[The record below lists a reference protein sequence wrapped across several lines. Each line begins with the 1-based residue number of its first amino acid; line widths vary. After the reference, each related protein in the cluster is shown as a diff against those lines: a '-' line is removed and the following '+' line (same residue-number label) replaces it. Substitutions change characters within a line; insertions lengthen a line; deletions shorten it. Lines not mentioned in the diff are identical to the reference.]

1 MATAKKTRA
10 KQSST
15 LKRAKKTLN
24 QAAHRVQR
32 RTRSLERD
40 ASSMMTRAGGWASDA
55 ATYTKRQVKQSP
67 VLAAAISAAALA
79 AVGWVV
85 SRQSH

>member
-1 MATAKKTRA
+1 MAVAKKSRA
-10 KQSST
+10 KRSST

-24 QAAHRVQR
+24 QAASRVQR

-40 ASSMMTRAGGWASDA
+40 ASTMLTRAGEWASDA
-55 ATYTKRQVKQSP
+55 ATYTQRQVKQSP
-67 VLAAAISAAALA
+67 VIAAAISAAALA

-85 SRQSH
+85 ARQSH